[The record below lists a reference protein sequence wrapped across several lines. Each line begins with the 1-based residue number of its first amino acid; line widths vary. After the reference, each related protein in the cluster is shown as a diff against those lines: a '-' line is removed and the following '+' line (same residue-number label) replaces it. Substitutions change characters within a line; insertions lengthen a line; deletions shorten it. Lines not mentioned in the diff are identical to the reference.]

1 MDLIDR
7 ERLLDILQC
16 VEVPGEGT
24 VVDAMNAELKIIIKA
39 IKTFPTPPVVKRLID
54 GEELKEELE
63 EWALDTERRTHYYRA
78 ETRKLIDYEMEKSKM
93 DAEAKEA
100 WAKVR
105 KVVE

>member
-7 ERLLDILQC
+7 ERLIDILQC
-16 VEVPGEGT
+16 IEVPGEGP
-24 VVDAMNAELKIIIKA
+24 VVDAMNAERKIIIKA
-39 IKTFPTPPVVKRLID
+39 IKTFPTPPVVQRLVD
-54 GEELKEELE
+54 GEKIKEELE
-63 EWALDTERRTHYYRA
+63 EWALDPVRRTHYYRA
-78 ETRKLIDYEMEKSKM
+78 ETRKLIDYEMEKAKM